1 MKYLKKKKK
10 FASPWPFSRV
20 TDSGRGSR
28 PVPIRGWS
36 LPATATIPSNAPVQR
51 PSRPSPR
58 RGPARSLRPFRP
70 GSRAPAKENSFN
82 TGGLEA
88 SRAHFF
94 TTHPLPRSP
103 TERWKAQHF
112 RKGARERSNDRFV
125 VASFFLRK
133 AFRTN
138 ANGDKNEWQGWT
150 WNSILII
157 YGTSWEFSTNFLARN
172 RVRFWVISERNSW
185 KNFVCDQSGNQ
196 VSVGRKYV
204 FKKKVRVTT
213 I

>member
-1 MKYLKKKKK
+1 MLKFFDEIFKKKKK

-94 TTHPLPRSP
+94 TTHLALRPSG
-103 TERWKAQHF
+103 ER
-112 RKGARERSNDRFV
+112 
-125 VASFFLRK
+125 
-133 AFRTN
+133 
-138 ANGDKNEWQGWT
+138 
-150 WNSILII
+150 
-157 YGTSWEFSTNFLARN
+157 RN
-172 RVRFWVISERNSW
+172 IFERVRAKGRTIDSSSPPFSCEKRFERTRMGIRMNDKAGVGTVFWLYTGQVE
-185 KNFVCDQSGNQ
+185 NFQ
-196 VSVGRKYV
+196 RI
-204 FKKKVRVTT
+204 FWRE
-213 I
+213 IE

>member
-138 ANGDKNEWQGWT
+138 ANGDKNEWQGWS

-157 YGTSWEFSTNFLARN
+157 YKLRIFNEFSGEKSSKILSYI
-172 RVRFWVISERNSW
+172 RVITEFMEKFHVWSIGKSS
-185 KNFVCDQSGNQ
+185 FS
-196 VSVGRKYV
+196 RKKIY
-204 FKKKVRVTT
+204 